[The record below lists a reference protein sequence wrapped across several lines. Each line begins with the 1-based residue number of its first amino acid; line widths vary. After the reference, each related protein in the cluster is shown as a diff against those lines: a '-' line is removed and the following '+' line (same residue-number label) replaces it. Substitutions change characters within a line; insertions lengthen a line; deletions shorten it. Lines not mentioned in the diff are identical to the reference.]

1 MRNYLIIPVLTVML
15 FSVVSQDV
23 NAEWKFGVSIG
34 LTDVDYELTNQFA
47 DSVSDIGTDGSE
59 SSESASTYI
68 YDSSYDSTELTFDLR
83 NGKHALSYKTTDG
96 SIDKWLESRDP
107 VFDGSEYNLGN
118 SNDVNREEWTFSY
131 AYSINNNWVA
141 SIGIYEGNVDWDYDR
156 DKSSVY
162 NQGTINEY
170 SWTSSNDGLQT
181 TTSEGA
187 FIAIAY
193 QNKITDKLFWFGKLG
208 YQTNDLEIKDAYT
221 YGSQFQAV
229 DPAFQEWAIQY
240 FADNYGM
247 TNAAYQYSIVDAV
260 ETEGNSTVIG
270 LGLVYAINT
279 KNSITLEYESKT
291 YSYDPGVGSELSCT
305 GDEWTCAEGIDDWAA
320 SADEEASYITLR
332 YRYAF

>member
-1 MRNYLIIPVLTVML
+1 MKNYLITILTVML
-15 FSVVSQDV
+15 SFAIFQ
-23 NAEWKFGVSIG
+23 NAHAEWKFGVSIG
-34 LTDVDYELTNQFA
+34 LTDVDYELTDTKAA
-47 DSVSDIGTDGSE
+47 DVGDIGTDGSE
-59 SSESASTYI
+59 SSESVTTYI

-83 NGKHALSYKTTDG
+83 NGKHAFSYKTTDG
-96 SIDKWLESRDP
+96 SIDKWLDSRDP
-107 VFDGSEYNLGN
+107 VFDDSEYNLGN

-193 QNKITDKLFWFGKLG
+193 QNKITDKLFWFGKFG
-208 YQTNDLEIKDAYT
+208 FQTNDLEIKDTYT

-229 DPAFQEWAIQY
+229 DPAFQEYAVGY

-247 TNAAYQYSIVDAV
+247 TNAGYQYSAVNAV
-260 ETEGNSTVIG
+260 ETEGSSSVIG
-270 LGLVYAINT
+270 LGLVYAINP

-291 YSYDPGVGSELSCT
+291 YSYDPGVGSELSCVAT
-305 GDEWTCAEGIDDWAA
+305 DWTCDGDADDWAA
-320 SADEEASYITLR
+320 AADEEASYITLR